1 LKMHKDLVTLKQ
13 ITVPIID
20 DIKIFQQEFEN
31 ALKSEVRLI
40 NSISKYM
47 IRNRGKNIRPI
58 LTILSARLC
67 GKPTLNSY
75 RAAAMMELLHIA
87 TLIHDDVVDDGTL
100 RRGKLSINRIWKNKV
115 SVLMGDFILSKALI
129 NMIGIKD
136 FTALEQI
143 SATAEKLSSG
153 EILQIEKSITGTMT
167 EEVYFDMIGQKTASL
182 IATSCELG
190 AITTSKN
197 EKDRRATYDFGDN
210 LGIAFQIKDDLFD
223 IMGSENDTGKNNG
236 GDVKKN
242 IMTLPLIYSFDNL
255 SRIARRQL
263 KRLLGERKKTTKVMA
278 EIYDLVETSGG
289 LTYSSEK
296 LDEFSNKALD
306 AISFYP
312 DSPVKQSMID
322 LVAFNALRA
331 R

>member
-1 LKMHKDLVTLKQ
+1 MHKDLITLKQ
-13 ITVPIID
+13 ITAPILD
-20 DIKIFQQEFEN
+20 DLKIFQQEFDN

-67 GKPTLNSY
+67 GEPTLNSY

-87 TLIHDDVVDDGTL
+87 TLIHDDVVDDATM
-100 RRGKLSINRIWKNKV
+100 RRGKPSINQVWKNKI

-129 NMIGIKD
+129 NMIGIRD
-136 FTALEQI
+136 FDALEQI
-143 SATAEKLSSG
+143 SSTAEKLSAG
-153 EILQIEKSITGTMT
+153 ELLQIEKSITKSMT
-167 EEVYFDMIGQKTASL
+167 EDVYFDIINQKTASL

-190 AITTSKN
+190 AITTSKTTQ
-197 EKDRRATYDFGDN
+197 DRKATYEFGQN

-223 IMGSENDTGKNNG
+223 LLGKESDTGKNSG

-242 IMTLPLIYSFDNL
+242 MMTLPLIFSYSNMTKKENRKLKKLMGIKKKSRTVLKEIRGIVDESGGFDY
-255 SRIARRQL
+255 A
-263 KRLLGERKKTTKVMA
+263 RKK
-278 EIYDLVETSGG
+278 
-289 LTYSSEK
+289 
-296 LDEFSNKALD
+296 LDDFSNNALD

-312 DSPVKQSMID
+312 DSPVKKSLLD
-322 LVAFNALRA
+322 LVAFNVLRVK
-331 R
+331 